1 MGRTR
6 KGGCCSAP
14 RRATVFMAEVKSVA
28 LQDSSFMVAESE
40 SEL

>member
-14 RRATVFMAEVKSVA
+14 RRAIVFMAEVKFVA
-28 LQDSSFMVAESE
+28 LHSSFMVAESE